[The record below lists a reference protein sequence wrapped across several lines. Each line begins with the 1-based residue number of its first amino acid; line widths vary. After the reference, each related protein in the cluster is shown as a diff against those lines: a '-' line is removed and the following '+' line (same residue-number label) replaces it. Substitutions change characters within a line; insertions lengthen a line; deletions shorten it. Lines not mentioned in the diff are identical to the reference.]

1 MRRFLALVHA
11 RNMEFVRDRGNLFWN
26 LLFPI
31 FLVFGFSFAFS
42 GGNNELFRVGIYG
55 DQVLGLSFLE
65 EPYVKSVNYEKLHLA
80 LNKVRHHQIDMVINF
95 ETNEYFVNE
104 DSTSGSVAER
114 IFLTSDEAANFEH
127 RFLSGK
133 PVRYVDWF
141 VPGAIGA
148 NMMFSCIFGA
158 GWIIVRYRRNG
169 VLKRLKAT
177 PVHAFEFISA
187 QLASR
192 LFIVLVVSVIV
203 YAGTNLFLKFMMEGS
218 YLDLLLITLLATVC
232 MISLGLIFA
241 SRIRS
246 EELAGGLM
254 NIILWPM
261 MAFSGIF
268 FSLEGTPAVLQ
279 KASRIFPLT
288 HYIEAGRAIMLDGAK
303 LADISTNLITLVG
316 MSVLFL
322 LISSLLFRWE

>member
-1 MRRFLALVHA
+1 
-11 RNMEFVRDRGNLFWN
+11 MEFVRDRGNLFWN

>member
-11 RNMEFVRDRGNLFWN
+11 RNMEFIRDKGNLFWN

-42 GGNNELFRVGIYG
+42 GGSNELFKIGVHGYQ
-55 DQVLGLSFLE
+55 DSSFSFLE
-65 EPYVKSVNYEKLHLA
+65 EPYVKIVNYEKLNLA
-80 LNKVRHHQIDMVINF
+80 LNKVRYHQIDMVINF
-95 ETNEYFVNE
+95 KTNEYFINE
-104 DSTSGSVAER
+104 SSTSGSVAER
-114 IFLTSDEAANFEH
+114 LFLASNESANFKH
-127 RFLSGK
+127 RSLSGE
-133 PVRYVDWF
+133 PIRYVDWF

-177 PVHAFEFISA
+177 PVHAFEFVSA
-187 QLASR
+187 QLTSR
-192 LFIVLVVSVIV
+192 LLIVLLVSVIV
-203 YAGTNLFLKFMMEGS
+203 YAGTNFFLKFVMEGS
-218 YLDLLLITLLATVC
+218 YLNLLLITALATVC
-232 MISLGLIFA
+232 MMSLGLVFA
-241 SRIRS
+241 SRIKS

-254 NIILWPM
+254 NIVIWPM

-268 FSLEGTPAVLQ
+268 FSLEGSPIALQ

-288 HYIEAGRAIMLDGAK
+288 HYIEASRAIMLDGAG
-303 LADISTNLITLVG
+303 LADISMSLVTLIG
-316 MSVLFL
+316 ISALFL
-322 LISSLLFRWE
+322 LISSLLFKWE

>member
-1 MRRFLALVHA
+1 MRRFLALMHA
-11 RNMEFVRDRGNLFWN
+11 RNMEFVRDKGNLFWN

-42 GGNNELFRVGIYG
+42 GGNKELFKVGVYG
-55 DQVLGLSFLE
+55 SQGSSLSFLE
-65 EPYVKSVNYEKLHLA
+65 EPYVKTVNYEKLNLA
-80 LNKVRHHQIDMVINF
+80 LKKVSHHQLDMVINF
-95 ETNEYFVNE
+95 ETNEYFINE
-104 DSTSGSVAER
+104 SSTNASVAER
-114 IFLTSDEAANFEH
+114 IFLAGDEAANFEH
-127 RFLSGK
+127 RSLSGR
-133 PVRYVDWF
+133 PIRYVDWF

-177 PVHAFEFISA
+177 PIQAFEFVSA
-187 QLASR
+187 QMTSR
-192 LFIVLVVSVIV
+192 LFIVLIVSVLV
-203 YAGTNLFLKFMMEGS
+203 YAGTNLFLKFVMEGS
-218 YLDLLLITLLATVC
+218 YLNLFFITVLATIC

-254 NIILWPM
+254 NIIIWPM

-268 FSLEGTPAVLQ
+268 FSLEGSPIALQ
-279 KASRIFPLT
+279 KVSRIFPLT

-303 LADISTNLITLVG
+303 LADISTNLITLIG

-322 LISSLLFRWE
+322 LVSSLLFKWE

>member
-1 MRRFLALVHA
+1 MQRFLALVHA
-11 RNMEFVRDRGNLFWN
+11 RNMEFVRDRGNLLWN

-42 GGNNELFRVGIYG
+42 GGENELFRVGIYG
-55 DQVLGLSFLE
+55 DQGSRLSFLE
-65 EPYVKSVNYEKLHLA
+65 EPYVKTVNYEKLSLA
-80 LNKVRHHQIDMVINF
+80 LNKVSHHQIDMVINF
-95 ETNEYFVNE
+95 ETNEYFINE
-104 DSTSGSVAER
+104 SSTNGSVAER
-114 IFLTSDEAANFEH
+114 IFLASEESTDFEH

-133 PVRYVDWF
+133 PIRYVDWF

-177 PVHAFEFISA
+177 PVHAFEFVAA

-192 LFIVLVVSVIV
+192 LSLVLFVSAIV
-203 YAGTNLFLKFMMEGS
+203 YAGTNLFLKFVMEGS
-218 YLDLLLITLLATVC
+218 YLNLLLITILAIVC
-232 MISLGLIFA
+232 MISLGLVFA
-241 SRIRS
+241 SRIKS

-254 NIILWPM
+254 NIVIWPM
-261 MAFSGIF
+261 MAFSGVF
-268 FSLEGTPAVLQ
+268 FSLEGAPVALQ

-288 HYIEAGRAIMLDGAK
+288 HYIEAGRAIMLDGAR
-303 LADISTNLITLVG
+303 LADISTNLIALVG
-316 MSVLFL
+316 MSALFL
-322 LISSLLFRWE
+322 LMSSLFFRWE

>member
-1 MRRFLALVHA
+1 
-11 RNMEFVRDRGNLFWN
+11 MEFVRDKGNLFWN

-31 FLVFGFSFAFS
+31 FLIFGFSFAFS
-42 GGNNELFRVGIYG
+42 GGSNELFKVGVYG
-55 DQVLGLSFLE
+55 NQDSSLGFLE
-65 EPYVKSVNYEKLHLA
+65 ESYVKVVNYEKLNLA

-95 ETNEYFVNE
+95 ETKEYFVNE
-104 DSTSGSVAER
+104 SSTNASVAER
-114 IFLTSDEAANFEH
+114 IFLTGDEAADFKH
-127 RFLSGK
+127 QSLSGR
-133 PVRYVDWF
+133 PIRYVDWF

-177 PVHAFEFISA
+177 PVHAFEFVSA
-187 QLASR
+187 QMMSR
-192 LFIVLVVSVIV
+192 LFIVFIVSVIV
-203 YAGTNLFLKFMMEGS
+203 YGGTNFFLKFVMVGS
-218 YLDLLLITLLATVC
+218 YWNLLFITVLATIS
-232 MISLGLIFA
+232 MISLGLVFA

-254 NIILWPM
+254 NIVIWPM

-268 FSLEGTPAVLQ
+268 FSLEGSPAALQ
-279 KASRIFPLT
+279 RASRIFPLT

-303 LADISTNLITLVG
+303 LTDIGANLITLVG
-316 MSVLFL
+316 MSALFL
-322 LISSLLFRWE
+322 LLSSLLFKWE